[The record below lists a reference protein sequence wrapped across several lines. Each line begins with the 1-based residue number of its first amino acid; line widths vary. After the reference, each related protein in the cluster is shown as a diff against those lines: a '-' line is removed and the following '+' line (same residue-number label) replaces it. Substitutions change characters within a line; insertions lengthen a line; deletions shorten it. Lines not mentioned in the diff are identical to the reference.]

1 MKKSFKTY
9 SEEKSKDDQLI
20 YDSIIS
26 KSEFNQYLTSIKC
39 RFLRVRYNSNDDDWM
54 EIQMLD

>member
-9 SEEKSKDDQLI
+9 SEEKSKDDQLT

-39 RFLRVRYNSNDDDWM
+39 RFLRVRYNSNDGDWM

>member
-9 SEEKSKDDQLI
+9 SEEKSKDESIMDT
-20 YDSIIS
+20 IIS
-26 KSEFNQYLTSIKC
+26 KSEFNQYLTSVKC
-39 RFLRVRYNSNDDDWM
+39 KFLRIRYNSNEDSWL

>member
-9 SEEKSKDDQLI
+9 SEEKSKDET

-39 RFLRVRYNSNDDDWM
+39 RFLRVRYNSNDKNWM
-54 EIQMLD
+54 EIEMLD